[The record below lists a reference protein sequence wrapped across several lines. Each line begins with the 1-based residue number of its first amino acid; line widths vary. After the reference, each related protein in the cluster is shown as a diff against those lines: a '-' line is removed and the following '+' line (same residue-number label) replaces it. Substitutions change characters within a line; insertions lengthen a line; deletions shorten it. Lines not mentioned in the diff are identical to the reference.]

1 MREQLNN
8 EEFVE
13 QKINYT
19 ARAKYLS
26 SKLRRSLFHIF
37 IVIKYSCERTCY
49 LQNSWNEKSML
60 CTLTIKIAKNNV
72 SENSL

>member
-19 ARAKYLS
+19 ARAVYLLTMLLDTIRPS
-26 SKLRRSLFHIF
+26 RRHLASYDRVYFISL
-37 IVIKYSCERTCY
+37 
-49 LQNSWNEKSML
+49 LL
-60 CTLTIKIAKNNV
+60 
-72 SENSL
+72 

>member
-19 ARAKYLS
+19 ARAEYLLAMLLDTIRPS
-26 SKLRRSLFHIF
+26 RRHLARYDGVYFISL
-37 IVIKYSCERTCY
+37 
-49 LQNSWNEKSML
+49 LL
-60 CTLTIKIAKNNV
+60 
-72 SENSL
+72 